1 MDELANEL
9 QPYLALFRRRLR
21 LRDGWVLGLRTLWIA
36 CLAGVLIQIAGRV
49 QPLER
54 LWLWTLAPLVAWA
67 LIVLGISLLNPLP
80 PMRVARRADAD
91 LGLKE
96 RLATALILEGW
107 KAGRLE
113 GWKAG
118 RLEDWKIGRTVKT
131 NQPANQPTSQPANLP
146 PFHPSLI
153 TLQRED
159 ALVTAR
165 AIHPRQAFPLRW
177 LPRPLGLA
185 AILVGMTIA
194 LAVVPNPMDAVLAE
208 RVAVAQALEEQAEQV
223 EKLREEIENTQ
234 ELTPERREELLRQ
247 LAELAEQL
255 RANPGDREEALA
267 DLSKMEEALR
277 QELDP
282 NSDARQAALEG
293 LAAQLQAL
301 AGEETGE
308 TTDLS
313 DAAEALEELAQQLAE
328 MDAAERESL
337 ARSLAG
343 AAARAAQAGDTSLA
357 QALAGLGQAIQS
369 GDTEAAD
376 QAAQATAEAL
386 ARAEGELADQ
396 AAIRRTLAELQD
408 GRQAIAQAGQG
419 QALAQGQGQSTGQGQ
434 SQGQSQGQGPGSGG
448 GQPGGGGGT
457 QADTLPPG
465 SSTGRADRPQGAGL
479 PGSVGELDQQVYVP
493 WERRQ
498 GSGDEL
504 FISGQETGQ
513 GETEVREQ
521 TDPLPGAPS
530 PALVPYYEVYYEY
543 LDTANQTIER
553 SYVPSGLRD
562 YVKEYFSR
570 LEP

>member
-9 QPYLALFRRRLR
+9 ELHLARFGRRLR
-21 LRDGWVLGLRTLWIA
+21 LRDGWLLGLRTLWIA
-36 CLAGVLIQIAGRV
+36 CLAGVLIQIAGRI

-54 LWLWTLAPLVAWA
+54 PWLWTLVPLVAWA
-67 LIVLGISLLNPLP
+67 LIVLGISLFSSLPL
-80 PMRVARRADAD
+80 MRVALRVDAE

-96 RLATALILEGW
+96 RLATALTLGDWKGGGLEGR
-107 KAGRLE
+107 KASSM
-113 GWKAG
+113 
-118 RLEDWKIGRTVKT
+118 IPIF
-131 NQPANQPTSQPANLP
+131 QSSNLP
-146 PFHPSLI
+146 AFQSSLI

-159 ALVTAR
+159 ALTSVR
-165 AIHPRQAFPLRW
+165 AIDPRQAFPLRW

-185 AILVGMTIA
+185 AILAGMTIA
-194 LAVVPNPMDAVLAE
+194 LALLPNPMDAVLAE
-208 RVAVAQALEEQAEQV
+208 RAAVAQALEEQAEQT
-223 EKLREEIENTQ
+223 EKLREEIENAQ
-234 ELTPERREELLRQ
+234 KLTPEGREELLRQ
-247 LAELAEQL
+247 LAELAQQL

-267 DLSKMEEALR
+267 DLSKMEQALR
-277 QELDP
+277 QELDA

-313 DAAEALEELAQQLAE
+313 DAAEALEELTQQLAE
-328 MDAAERESL
+328 MDAAERNSL

-357 QALAGLGQAIQS
+357 QALAELAQGIQS
-369 GDTEAAD
+369 GDSEAAAH
-376 QAAQATAEAL
+376 AAQAMSETLAQAE
-386 ARAEGELADQ
+386 RELADQ
-396 AAIRRTLAELQD
+396 AAIRRVLAELQD
-408 GRQAIAQAGQG
+408 GRQAIAQAGQS
-419 QALAQGQGQSTGQGQ
+419 QALAQSQGQTQSQGQGLGQSQSPGQGQGQS
-434 SQGQSQGQGPGSGG
+434 PGG

-498 GSGDEL
+498 ASGDEL
-504 FISGQETGQ
+504 FIPGQETGQ
-513 GETEVREQ
+513 GETEVRDQ
-521 TDPLPGAPS
+521 TDPLPGTPGQ
-530 PALVPYYEVYYEY
+530 ALVPYYEVYHEY

-562 YVKEYFSR
+562 YVREYFSR